1 KTVISS
7 SWDSN
12 TIKTWDLETGQE
24 KFTLLGHSHWV
35 RAIAVTPDGKTA
47 ISGSGDNAIKTWDLE
62 TGQEKF
68 TLSGHSDWVNT
79 VTITPDGKT
88 VISGSDD

>member
-1 KTVISS
+1 
-7 SWDSN
+7 
-12 TIKTWDLETGQE
+12 QE

-62 TGQEKF
+62 TGQEKL
-68 TLSGHSDWVNT
+68 TLKNHSYWVYAIA
-79 VTITPDGKT
+79 VTPDGLT
-88 VISGSDD
+88 VVAGEASGTLHFLRLQERGSGRINVIT